1 MIRFLCLSIVNSKKR
16 QRSMKKEIPWE
27 LIISDLK
34 QDISDADKKHLE
46 EWVSIDENRKVYEEL
61 RGVWEKV
68 RAKVINYTPDVDFY
82 WKELM
87 QRMEECEEAERRQ
100 AEDMERSEDKVEV
113 NLKDKEQPVRL
124 WAFPRFQRYVAAACV
139 VVAVFLSVSL
149 YIGIKI
155 GQPEMAQ
162 QTYSNWGGKSE
173 VALPDG
179 SNVWIHS
186 ATSLTYNTNYY
197 SKNRN
202 VRLNG
207 EAYFDVAH
215 DKDHPFVVETEGMKI
230 TVHGTKFNVES
241 FPGSENT
248 FVSLKEGSVSLETK
262 AETRF
267 LHPGEVGTFN
277 KRNGRLQIEKGDIE
291 LAVSWASNQ
300 IVFKNRPLNEIC
312 PLLSKWYNVK
322 INLSPELQEQYRY
335 TFTLRHEPLE
345 EIMRIMSRIHPINY
359 EFNDENMLTI
369 LPKQKQL
376 K

>member
-1 MIRFLCLSIVNSKKR
+1 
-16 QRSMKKEIPWE
+16 MKKEIPWE

-34 QDISDADKKHLE
+34 QDISDAGKKQLE
-46 EWVSIDENRKVYEEL
+46 EWLSAAENREVYEGL

-68 RAKVINYTPDVDFY
+68 RAKVISYTPDLDFY

-87 QRMEECEEAERRQ
+87 QRMEKCEEAEQRQ
-100 AEDMERSEDKVEV
+100 AEEQEKAESKVEV
-113 NLKDKEQPVRL
+113 SFKDKGQSVRL
-124 WAFPRFQRYVAAACV
+124 WVSSRFQRYVAACIV
-139 VVAVFLSVSL
+139 IAVFLSASL

-155 GQPEMAQ
+155 GQPEMAR

-202 VRLNG
+202 VRLSG

-267 LHPGEVGTFN
+267 LRPGEVGTFN

-312 PLLSKWYNVK
+312 PLLSKWYNVE
-322 INLSPELQEQYRY
+322 IHLSPELQEQYR
-335 TFTLRHEPLE
+335 
-345 EIMRIMSRIHPINY
+345 
-359 EFNDENMLTI
+359 
-369 LPKQKQL
+369 
-376 K
+376 

>member
-1 MIRFLCLSIVNSKKR
+1 
-16 QRSMKKEIPWE
+16 MKKEIPWE

-34 QDISDADKKHLE
+34 QAISDTDSKRLE
-46 EWVSIDENRKVYEEL
+46 EWLAVGENREIYEEL
-61 RGVWEKV
+61 RGVWEKIRV
-68 RAKVINYTPDVDFY
+68 KVVNYTPDVDFY
-82 WKELM
+82 WKEM
-87 QRMEECEEAERRQ
+87 MRHMEACEESEQRQ
-100 AEDMERSEDKVEV
+100 PGEMEIPVEEV
-113 NLKDKEQPVRL
+113 GTNLKGKEPVRL
-124 WAFPRFQRYVAAACV
+124 WAFPHFQRYVAVACV
-139 VVAVFLSVSL
+139 VVAVFLSASI

-179 SNVWIHS
+179 TNVWIHS
-186 ATSLTYNTNYY
+186 ATSLAYNTNYY

-202 VRLNG
+202 VRLSG

-262 AETRF
+262 SETRF
-267 LHPGEVGTFN
+267 LNPGEVGTFN
-277 KRNGRLQIEKGDIE
+277 KRNGQLRIEKGDIE

-300 IVFKNRPLNEIC
+300 IIFKNRPLNEIC

-322 INLSPELQEQYRY
+322 IHLSPELQEQYRY

-345 EIMRIMSRIHPINY
+345 EIMRIMSRIHPISY

-369 LPKQKQL
+369 LPKQQK
-376 K
+376 

>member
-1 MIRFLCLSIVNSKKR
+1 
-16 QRSMKKEIPWE
+16 MKKEIPWE
-27 LIISDLK
+27 LIISELK
-34 QDISDADKKHLE
+34 QDISDADSKRLE
-46 EWVSIDENRKVYEEL
+46 EWLSVGENREVYEEL
-61 RGVWEKV
+61 RGVWEKI
-68 RAKVINYTPDVDFY
+68 RAKVVNYIPDIDFY
-82 WKELM
+82 WKEM
-87 QRMEECEEAERRQ
+87 MCRMEACEEAEQRQ
-100 AEDMERSEDKVEV
+100 AEDMGIFAGDEIETSFKG
-113 NLKDKEQPVRL
+113 KGQSVRL
-124 WAFPRFQRYVAAACV
+124 WDFPRFQRYVAAACV
-139 VVAVFLSVSL
+139 VVAVFLSASL

-202 VRLNG
+202 VRLSG

-267 LHPGEVGTFN
+267 LRPGEVGTFN

-312 PLLSKWYNVK
+312 PLLSKWYNVE
-322 INLSPELQEQYRY
+322 IHLSPELQEQYRY

-359 EFNDENMLTI
+359 EFSDENVLTI
-369 LPKQKQL
+369 LPKQK
-376 K
+376 

>member
-1 MIRFLCLSIVNSKKR
+1 
-16 QRSMKKEIPWE
+16 MKKEIPWE

-34 QDISDADKKHLE
+34 QDISDAGKKQLE
-46 EWVSIDENRKVYEEL
+46 EWLSAAENQEVYEEL

-68 RAKVINYTPDVDFY
+68 RAKVISYTPDLDFY

-87 QRMEECEEAERRQ
+87 QRMEKCEEAEQRQ
-100 AEDMERSEDKVEV
+100 AEEQEKAESNKVEV
-113 NLKDKEQPVRL
+113 SFKDKGQSVRL
-124 WAFPRFQRYVAAACV
+124 WVSSRFQRYVAACIV
-139 VVAVFLSVSL
+139 IAVFLSASL

-202 VRLNG
+202 VRLSG
-207 EAYFDVAH
+207 EAYFDVAY

-267 LHPGEVGTFN
+267 LRPGEVGTFN

-312 PLLSKWYNVK
+312 PLLSKWYNVE
-322 INLSPELQEQYRY
+322 IHLSPELQEQYRY

-359 EFNDENMLTI
+359 EFSDENVLTI
-369 LPKQKQL
+369 LPKQK
-376 K
+376 

>member
-1 MIRFLCLSIVNSKKR
+1 M
-16 QRSMKKEIPWE
+16 
-27 LIISDLK
+27 
-34 QDISDADKKHLE
+34 
-46 EWVSIDENRKVYEEL
+46 
-61 RGVWEKV
+61 
-68 RAKVINYTPDVDFY
+68 
-82 WKELM
+82 
-87 QRMEECEEAERRQ
+87 
-100 AEDMERSEDKVEV
+100 
-113 NLKDKEQPVRL
+113 
-124 WAFPRFQRYVAAACV
+124 
-139 VVAVFLSVSL
+139 
-149 YIGIKI
+149 
-155 GQPEMAQ
+155 
-162 QTYSNWGGKSE
+162 
-173 VALPDG
+173 PDG

-241 FPGSENT
+241 FLGSENT

-369 LPKQKQL
+369 LPKQKQ
-376 K
+376 